1 MKRKKFGRKGGWRC
15 RRWLKIFFGR
25 PLQDLRISVIDR
37 CNFRCTYC
45 MPAEIFGPDYA
56 FLKDEFL
63 LTFDEIERLA
73 KLFVNIG
80 VRKIRITGG
89 EPLLRKDLT
98 KLIARLVKIDGLI
111 DIGLTT
117 NAVHLTKQ
125 AKALKEA
132 GLHRVNVSLDAI
144 DDDIFKNIN
153 GRNINTKPVI
163 KGIIAAKEA
172 GLEVK
177 VNMVVKKGMNDHQV
191 LPMAAY
197 FKEQGI
203 TLRFIEFMDV
213 GSTNGWNFDQVVT
226 KRELIEMIHKMYPL
240 EPAEAHYFGEVAKRY
255 RYVGT
260 NVEVGFITS
269 VSESF
274 CVSCTRARISADG
287 KFYTCLFA
295 TEGLDVR
302 ELLRGNLSDEELLS
316 VIQDV
321 WMNRKDRYSDERTE
335 ESAKNRPKIEM
346 SYIGG

>member
-1 MKRKKFGRKGGWRC
+1 MQEMVKD
-15 RRWLKIFFGR
+15 FFGR

-45 MPAEIFGPDYA
+45 MPAEIFGPEYA

-73 KLFVNIG
+73 KLFVSIG
-80 VRKIRITGG
+80 VRKIRLTGG

-117 NAVHLTKQ
+117 NAIHLTKQ
-125 AKALKEA
+125 ARALKEA

-226 KRELIEMIHKMYPL
+226 KRELIEMIHKVYPL

-295 TEGLDVR
+295 TDGLDVR

>member
-1 MKRKKFGRKGGWRC
+1 MQEKVKD
-15 RRWLKIFFGR
+15 FFGR

-45 MPAEIFGPDYA
+45 MPAEVFGPDYA

-73 KLFVNIG
+73 KVFVSIG
-80 VRKIRITGG
+80 VRKIRLTGG
-89 EPLLRKDLT
+89 EPLLRKDVT
-98 KLIARLVKIDGLI
+98 KLIARLVKIDGLV

-117 NAVHLTKQ
+117 NAIHLTKQ

-144 DDDIFKNIN
+144 DDDVFRGIN

-163 KGIIAAKEA
+163 KGIMAAKAA

-191 LPMAAY
+191 LPMAKY

-203 TLRFIEFMDV
+203 SLRFIEFMDV
-213 GSTNGWNFDQVVT
+213 GSTNGWDFDQVVT
-226 KRELIEMIHKMYPL
+226 KRELIEMIHRVYPL

-274 CVSCTRARISADG
+274 CSSCTRARISADG

-295 TEGLDVR
+295 TEGLDIR
-302 ELLRGNLSDEELLS
+302 KLLRGNLSDEELLS

-335 ESAKNRPKIEM
+335 ESANNRPKIEM

>member
-1 MKRKKFGRKGGWRC
+1 MQEMVTD
-15 RRWLKIFFGR
+15 FFGR

-45 MPAEIFGPDYA
+45 MPAEVFGPDYA

-73 KLFVNIG
+73 KLFVSIG
-80 VRKIRITGG
+80 VRKIRLTGG

-98 KLIARLVKIDGLI
+98 KLIARLVKIEGLV

-117 NAVHLTKQ
+117 NAIHLTKQ

-144 DDDIFKNIN
+144 DDDVFKDIN

-163 KGIIAAKEA
+163 KGIMAAKES
-172 GLEVK
+172 GLDVK
-177 VNMVVKKGMNDHQV
+177 VNMVVKKGMNEHQV

-226 KRELIEMIHKMYPL
+226 KQELIEMIHSVYPL

-274 CVSCTRARISADG
+274 CSSCTRARISADG

-302 ELLRGNLSDEELLS
+302 ELLRGNLSDDELVS

>member
-1 MKRKKFGRKGGWRC
+1 MQEKVKD
-15 RRWLKIFFGR
+15 FFGR

-37 CNFRCTYC
+37 CNLRCTYC
-45 MPAEIFGPDYA
+45 MPAEVFGPDYA

-73 KLFVNIG
+73 KVFVSIG
-80 VRKIRITGG
+80 VRKIRLTGG

-98 KLIARLVKIDGLI
+98 KLIERLVKIDGLV

-117 NAVHLTKQ
+117 NAIHLTKQ

-144 DDDIFKNIN
+144 DDNVFRAIN
-153 GRNINTKPVI
+153 GRNMNTKPVL
-163 KGIIAAKEA
+163 KGIMAAKEA

-191 LPMAAY
+191 LPVATY

-213 GSTNGWNFDQVVT
+213 GSTNGWNFDQVIT
-226 KRELIEMIHKMYPL
+226 KRELIDMIHGVYPI
-240 EPAEAHYFGEVAKRY
+240 ESAEAHYFGEVAKRY

-274 CVSCTRARISADG
+274 CSSCTRARISADG

-295 TEGLDVR
+295 TEGMDLRKLLRESLSDN
-302 ELLRGNLSDEELLS
+302 ELLKA
-316 VIQDV
+316 IQYV
-321 WMNRKDRYSDERTE
+321 WENRKDRYSDERTE

>member
-1 MKRKKFGRKGGWRC
+1 MQEMVKD
-15 RRWLKIFFGR
+15 FFGR

-45 MPAEIFGPDYA
+45 MPAEIFGPEYA

-117 NAVHLTKQ
+117 NAIHLTKQ

-226 KRELIEMIHKMYPL
+226 KRELIEMIHKVYPL

>member
-1 MKRKKFGRKGGWRC
+1 MQEKVKD
-15 RRWLKIFFGR
+15 FFGR

-37 CNFRCTYC
+37 CNLRCTYC
-45 MPAEIFGPDYA
+45 MPAEVFGPDYA

-73 KLFVNIG
+73 KVFVSIG
-80 VRKIRITGG
+80 VRKIRLTGG

-98 KLIARLVKIDGLI
+98 KLIERLVKIDGLV

-117 NAVHLTKQ
+117 NAIHLTKQ

-144 DDDIFKNIN
+144 DDNVFRAIN
-153 GRNINTKPVI
+153 GRNMNTKPVL
-163 KGIIAAKEA
+163 KGIMAAKEA

-191 LPMAAY
+191 LPVATY

-213 GSTNGWNFDQVVT
+213 GSTNGWNFDQVIT
-226 KRELIEMIHKMYPL
+226 KRELIDMIHEVYPI

-274 CVSCTRARISADG
+274 CSSCTRARISADG

-295 TEGLDVR
+295 TEGMDLRKLLRESLSDN
-302 ELLRGNLSDEELLS
+302 ELLKA
-316 VIQDV
+316 IQYV
-321 WMNRKDRYSDERTE
+321 WENRKDRYSDERTE

>member
-1 MKRKKFGRKGGWRC
+1 MQEKVKD
-15 RRWLKIFFGR
+15 FFGR

-45 MPAEIFGPDYA
+45 MPAEVFGPDYA

-73 KLFVNIG
+73 KLFVSIG
-80 VRKIRITGG
+80 VRKIRLTGG
-89 EPLLRKDLT
+89 EPLLRKDVT
-98 KLIARLVKIDGLI
+98 KLIARLVKIDGLV

-117 NAVHLTKQ
+117 NAIHLTKQ

-144 DDDIFKNIN
+144 DDDVFRDIN
-153 GRNINTKPVI
+153 GRNVNTKPVI
-163 KGIIAAKEA
+163 KGIMAAKEA

-203 TLRFIEFMDV
+203 ALRFIEFMDV

-226 KRELIEMIHKMYPL
+226 KRELIEMIHKVYPL

-255 RYVGT
+255 RYAGT

-274 CVSCTRARISADG
+274 CSSCTRARISADG
-287 KFYTCLFA
+287 RFYTCLFA
-295 TEGLDVR
+295 TEGLDIR
-302 ELLRGNLSDEELLS
+302 ELLRNNLSDEELLRA
-316 VIQDV
+316 IQDV

>member
-1 MKRKKFGRKGGWRC
+1 MQEMVTD
-15 RRWLKIFFGR
+15 FFGR

-45 MPAEIFGPDYA
+45 MPAEVFGPDYA

-73 KLFVNIG
+73 KLFVSIG
-80 VRKIRITGG
+80 VRKIRLTGG
-89 EPLLRKDLT
+89 EPLLRKDLA
-98 KLIARLVKIDGLI
+98 KLIARLVKIDGLL

-117 NAVHLTKQ
+117 NAIHLTKQ

-144 DDDIFKNIN
+144 DDDVFKAIN

-163 KGIIAAKEA
+163 KGIMAAKEA
-172 GLEVK
+172 GLDVK

-226 KRELIEMIHKMYPL
+226 KRELIEMIHRVYPL

-274 CVSCTRARISADG
+274 CSSCTRARISADG

-295 TEGLDVR
+295 TEGLDIR
-302 ELLRGNLSDEELLS
+302 ELLRAKLSDDELLS

>member
-1 MKRKKFGRKGGWRC
+1 MQEMVKD
-15 RRWLKIFFGR
+15 FFGR

-89 EPLLRKDLT
+89 EPLLRKDLA

-117 NAVHLTKQ
+117 NAIHLTKQ

-144 DDDIFKNIN
+144 DDDIFRNIN

-226 KRELIEMIHKMYPL
+226 KRELIEMIHKVYPL

-260 NVEVGFITS
+260 NVGVGFITS

-274 CVSCTRARISADG
+274 CASCTRARISADG

-295 TEGLDVR
+295 TEGLNVR